1 MTISKVNNIAYADLA
16 KFKSVT
22 KANLGKMKGV
32 SKPSSFANTGSL
44 QFDGTNDVLDF
55 GDITLLDGLTTLTI
69 SMWVNF
75 DTVPGT
81 YSTARDLFTKINDI
95 WDNEQRKWQDII

>member
-32 SKPSSFANTGSL
+32 SKPSSFDKLAINVGNCL
-44 QFDGTNDVLDF
+44 CFRF
-55 GDITLLDGLTTLTI
+55 
-69 SMWVNF
+69 WRY
-75 DTVPGT
+75 
-81 YSTARDLFTKINDI
+81 YSFRRINYSYY
-95 WDNEQRKWQDII
+95 KYVG